1 MKPYQFDIKGSS
13 DESESDDDEEPDPSS
28 RREPNK
34 FDNLCD
40 GVTNTMAYVH
50 GAMQEVVFELAT
62 LLCKQI
68 FMHICSTWL
77 FFLLKYGHKTII

>member
-1 MKPYQFDIKGSS
+1 MALFTDFQGSS
-13 DESESDDDEEPDPSS
+13 DESESDDDEPDPSA

-50 GAMQEVVFELAT
+50 GAMQEVFSWLCTYLYFCLELLFQSFRLNDT
-62 LLCKQI
+62 LQ
-68 FMHICSTWL
+68 L
-77 FFLLKYGHKTII
+77 FIAHNK

>member
-62 LLCKQI
+62 LLCKQFLCI
-68 FMHICSTWL
+68 YIL
-77 FFLLKYGHKTII
+77 LGFFFFTEVWP